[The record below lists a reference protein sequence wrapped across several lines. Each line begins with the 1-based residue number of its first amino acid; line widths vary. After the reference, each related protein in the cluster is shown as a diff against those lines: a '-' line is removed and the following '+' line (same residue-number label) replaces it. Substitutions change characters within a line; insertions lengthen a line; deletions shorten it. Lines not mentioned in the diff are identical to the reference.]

1 MKTEA
6 IVFVLVAGA
15 LGHTGVEAG
24 TDLATDLEAVSH
36 TSLDRVTVESY
47 PYSDCFESASALT
60 RVPMIVLLGVASGE
74 SAFDPDAVSRS
85 RRTGREIAHGVMQI
99 KWPETAN
106 ELGFE
111 RKNDLYDPC
120 PNIEAGARYLR
131 KMLDRYDQSMVH
143 ALAAYNYGPG
153 RIRLDSP
160 LPDGARGYVRYIL
173 GKMTSV
179 QDRRFRDLDSAPFYY
194 FNTYYRA
201 DRFRDFLQ
209 RAVKIASAEYEVQK
223 ISSDEYAVTVR
234 AVDAA
239 GLRRAMAAI
248 SDQTGLEP
256 MQREG
261 SG

>member
-1 MKTEA
+1 MRTEA
-6 IVFVLVAGA
+6 LVLALLAGA
-15 LGHTGVEAG
+15 FWHTAVQAG
-24 TDLATDLEAVSH
+24 TDLSTDVEAVSH
-36 TSLDRVTVESY
+36 TSLDPATVESY
-47 PYSDCFESASALT
+47 PYSDCFETASALT
-60 RVPMIVLLGVASGE
+60 QVPMIVLLGVASGE
-74 SAFDPDAVSRS
+74 SAFDPNAVSRS
-85 RRTGREIAHGVMQI
+85 RQTGREIAHGVMQI

-111 RKNDLYDPC
+111 RKSDLYDPC

-131 KMLDRYDQSMVH
+131 KMLDRYDQSMLH

-179 QDRRFRDLDSAPFYY
+179 QDRRFRDLDAAPFYY

-201 DRFRDFLQ
+201 DRFRDFLE
-209 RAVKIASAEYEVQK
+209 RAVTIASTEFEVQK

-239 GLRRAMAAI
+239 GLQRAMAAI
-248 SDQTGLEP
+248 RDRTGLEP
-256 MQREG
+256 MQRED